1 MKALRPIYW
10 HQGLFLQPQHF
21 QLTDAYMMALTRPVL
36 DSVLPFAWGVRSID
50 VQTSALSRGIS
61 HINSLSAV
69 FQDGSF
75 VQYPGNG
82 FIRPRSFEKD
92 WVYRDKPLTIYAGI
106 RRFQENERNVSVV
119 QHLESDAGDTR
130 FLSLAD
136 SEEVGDLYGSGP
148 SASVK
153 TLYYN
158 IRLFWDSE
166 VGLLEHYNLIPI
178 AQVLWDGG
186 AIKVSSDFIPP
197 SLSLTTSRNLS
208 SLVQEIRNECAS
220 RARQLEEFKSPG
232 GGKSEDLDASYM
244 VYILALH
251 TLNRYVPLLYHYTE
265 SDPVHP
271 WHLYG
276 LLRQMIGEISTFS
289 DRVSLLGE
297 SDLNQ
302 GPLPPYN
309 HEDIW
314 GSLTQAQTVL
324 FTLLNNLT
332 VGPDLLVRLES
343 VPDGFEG
350 TLSQSFFSPKT
361 RYYLV
366 IKTDEDPEA
375 VLSSFHNVAKVGPPS
390 VMSTLIRRALP
401 GVELTAM
408 SAPPQGLPRRVNAH
422 YFRIENRDEVWDSVR
437 QEEAIQ
443 VYWPNSPTGT
453 MIDLIGVR

>member
-1 MKALRPIYW
+1 
-10 HQGLFLQPQHF
+10 
-21 QLTDAYMMALTRPVL
+21 
-36 DSVLPFAWGVRSID
+36 
-50 VQTSALSRGIS
+50 
-61 HINSLSAV
+61 
-69 FQDGSF
+69 
-75 VQYPGNG
+75 
-82 FIRPRSFEKD
+82 
-92 WVYRDKPLTIYAGI
+92 
-106 RRFQENERNVSVV
+106 
-119 QHLESDAGDTR
+119 
-130 FLSLAD
+130 
-136 SEEVGDLYGSGP
+136 
-148 SASVK
+148 
-153 TLYYN
+153 
-158 IRLFWDSE
+158 
-166 VGLLEHYNLIPI
+166 
-178 AQVLWDGG
+178 
-186 AIKVSSDFIPP
+186 
-197 SLSLTTSRNLS
+197 
-208 SLVQEIRNECAS
+208 
-220 RARQLEEFKSPG
+220 
-232 GGKSEDLDASYM
+232 
-244 VYILALH
+244 
-251 TLNRYVPLLYHYTE
+251 
-265 SDPVHP
+265 
-271 WHLYG
+271 
-276 LLRQMIGEISTFS
+276 MIGEISTFS

-343 VPDGFEG
+343 VSDGFEG
-350 TLSQSFFSPKT
+350 MLSQSFFSPKT

-366 IKTDEDPEA
+366 IKTDEDPEG